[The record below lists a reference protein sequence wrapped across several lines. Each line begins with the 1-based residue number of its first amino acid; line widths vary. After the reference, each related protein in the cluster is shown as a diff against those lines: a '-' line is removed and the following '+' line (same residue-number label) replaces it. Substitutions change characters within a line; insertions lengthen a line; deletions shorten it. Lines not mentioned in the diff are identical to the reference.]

1 MGFEVNGKEV
11 EPEAGSVQV
20 QFELGAGLLP
30 ETADTST
37 LAVQHLTDGKAE
49 TVADAGAVTAG
60 DVTVKNEVVKAD
72 FAVQSFS
79 TFTITWGNSIK
90 LTVFYVDEYGN
101 DISATQGNV
110 TINDNNMGTINLQQY
125 AQTIPGYTYKNARY
139 KSYNGK
145 VITHLK
151 PSKYAHGLYT
161 KREIQFLNNETE
173 VATVSNS
180 NWDWDTTKATI
191 YLVYEEAENSG
202 GGTGGVVTKPTPS
215 YSKQANLRDNGT
227 YDLSLTVSSNVGS
240 ASNPAKVD
248 VIYVLDYSG
257 SMKESIGSN
266 KSKITAANNAI
277 KSMTESLANDSL
289 INARFS
295 LVKFSGRASGYFSD
309 IGSYQDE
316 PHNDANIQCGWT
328 NDASK
333 LVSSLPNN
341 PSGGTNYQAGLLK
354 ANELLGKAR
363 SGATTVVIFVSDG
376 NPTYY
381 YGNDGYTEGDGSN
394 YDSDAMR
401 AAQNEVKKLAATY
414 FFKVGV
420 GKNTNDYNKLKLITG
435 NNDSAYD
442 DSLHAGT
449 KTKPVFE
456 GTDTKT
462 LNAAFEEMR
471 GAITSISCTAVNI
484 TDTLRSDYAQ
494 IVKKADGSLT
504 ALRIVVTDGDVK
516 EVKSGEGSV
525 TLPATTTNEANV
537 STISAVYDDTSKQ
550 IKLNFNPAYQLEE
563 NWTYA
568 VIANIEPT
576 AQAYEDYCKNKGY
589 LDGEIG
595 EAGTGIHA
603 RESGFY
609 CNTDAVLTYDDG
621 ESSKTAY
628 YAKPVIQVKS
638 GALEITKSFSG
649 LDKEQIT
656 GLKDKMT
663 FTIVRDGKTEPQT
676 VNLKDFEP
684 NSNGTYTYVM
694 PYCVPGATYTV
705 TESGMAVDDFDC
717 VTTVNGKTGRSDSA
731 TIVKGETE
739 TIAFTNVYTLS
750 TQDLTITKAV
760 SGADDAFGLN
770 VSGIDYTF
778 TITPGEDVTV
788 KDGKYGNA
796 TFSNNKGTVTIKGE
810 RSVTIPGLP
819 VGTYTV
825 RENSG
830 SDVPEGYDFDSSTD
844 TTGEAVLTSNKAGQV
859 TITNKYKIKTFNVT
873 VKKEV
878 TGNMG
883 DTNKKF
889 SFTHNGTPFELQ
901 DKGTEV
907 FTDVKYGTEFTVSE
921 NDYSNDGYTTS
932 YKVNNGDETDG
943 HACTTTVTAP
953 TTITFTNTKTIQPPN
968 GITTTIAP
976 YAIMVVLAAGAG
988 VYFVYSRRRRNR

>member
-504 ALRIVVTDGDVK
+504 ALRIVVTDGDGK